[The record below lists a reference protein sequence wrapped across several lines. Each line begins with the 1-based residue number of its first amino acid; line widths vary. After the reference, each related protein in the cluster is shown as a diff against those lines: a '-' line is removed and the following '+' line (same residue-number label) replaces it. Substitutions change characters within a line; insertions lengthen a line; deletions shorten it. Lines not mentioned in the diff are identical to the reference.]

1 MVSRWHYDLQVGTL
15 RAMNYAESLEIKNK
29 IAAASQVLIN
39 CHHMPDADS
48 VGSAL
53 AMYQLLTHMGKN
65 VRIVCPSQ
73 LPQNFMFLEH
83 SDKIE
88 TVDFST
94 LDYSQFDLFIT
105 LDTGSWNR
113 VTGSNEIEKPTLPI
127 IVIDHH
133 VSNTRYGEIHLIVPE
148 AAATCVVLYFFL
160 QDLGYRIDRER
171 DYPEFAQPLLT
182 GIIGDTG
189 AFRFPEADELTLTV
203 SLDLMKFTSKDK
215 IIFNLYQRFD
225 IRHIQLWGEFLSN
238 IHIDTEHKFVWS
250 AVSKDVYK
258 KYGNIVGAKSELAD
272 MLFAN
277 IEGTDFG
284 AIAIEDDECISVS
297 FRSRTGVDVAKLAS
311 TLGGG
316 GHTWASA
323 ARITGMPYNE
333 GMEKILEACREFTRQ

>member
-1 MVSRWHYDLQVGTL
+1 
-15 RAMNYAESLEIKNK
+15 MNYAESLDIQNK
-29 IAAASQVLIN
+29 IAAASNILIN

-53 AMYQLLTHMGKN
+53 AMYQLLVHMGKK

-73 LPQNFMFLEH
+73 LPQNLMFLEY

-94 LDYSQFDLFIT
+94 LDYAQHDLFIT

-113 VTGSNEIEKPTLPI
+113 VTGSSDIEKPSLPV

-133 VSNTRYGEIHLIVPE
+133 VSNTRYGDINLIVPD
-148 AAATCVVLYFFL
+148 AAATCIVIYFLL
-160 QDLGYRIDRER
+160 QDLGYRVDRER

-189 AFRFPEADELTLTV
+189 AFRFPEADEMTLTV
-203 SLDLMKFTSKDK
+203 SLDLMKYTSKDK
-215 IIFNLYQRFD
+215 IVFNLYQRFD
-225 IRHIQLWGEFLSN
+225 VRHIKLWGEFLSN
-238 IHIDTEHKFVWS
+238 IQIDKEHKFVWS
-250 AVSKDVYK
+250 AVSKAVYE
-258 KYGNIVGAKSELAD
+258 KYGNVVGAKSELAD
-272 MLFAN
+272 MLFSN
-277 IEGTDFG
+277 IEDTDFG
-284 AIAIEDDECISVS
+284 AIALEDNECISVS
-297 FRSRTGVDVAKLAS
+297 FRSRTGVDVAKLAA

-316 GHTWASA
+316 GHKWASA

-333 GMEKILEACREFTRQ
+333 GIEKILAACREFTKQ

>member
-1 MVSRWHYDLQVGTL
+1 
-15 RAMNYAESLEIKNK
+15 MNYAESPDIQKK
-29 IAAASQVLIN
+29 IEEASTILLN

-53 AMYQLLTHMGKN
+53 AMYQLLTHMGKK
-65 VRIVCPSQ
+65 VRIVCPST
-73 LPQNFMFLEH
+73 LPQNFDFLAEV
-83 SDKIE
+83 DKIE
-88 TVDFST
+88 TVDFSSF
-94 LDYSQFDLFIT
+94 DFSSFDLFIT
-105 LDTGSWNR
+105 LDSGSWNR
-113 VTGSNEIEKPTLPI
+113 VTGSNEIEKPDLPI

-133 VSNTRYGEIHLIVPE
+133 VSNTRYGTINLIVPE
-148 AAATCVVLYFFL
+148 AAANCIIVYFLL
-160 QDLGYRIDRER
+160 QDLGYRVDREH

-189 AFRFPEADELTLTV
+189 AFRFPEADELTLTIAIE
-203 SLDLMKFTSKDK
+203 LMKYTSKDK

-225 IRHIQLWGEFLSN
+225 IRHLELWGEFLSN
-238 IHIDTEHKFVWS
+238 IHIDEEHKFVWS
-250 AVSKDVYK
+250 AVSKEAYK

-297 FRSRTGVDVAKLAS
+297 FRSRSGVDVSKLAAS
-311 TLGGG
+311 LGGG

-333 GMEKILEACREFTRQ
+333 GVEKILEACRAFTKK